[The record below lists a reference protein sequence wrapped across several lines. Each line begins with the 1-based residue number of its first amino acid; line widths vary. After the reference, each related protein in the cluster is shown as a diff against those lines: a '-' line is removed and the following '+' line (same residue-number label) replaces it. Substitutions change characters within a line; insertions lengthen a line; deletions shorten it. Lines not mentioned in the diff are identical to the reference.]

1 MGKRSSRSERK
12 LCDENADSK
21 PPAVQRSRIPEEN
34 EAVPLSPPPADD
46 FRRPIQTPA
55 AAGFIPRTRSATT
68 RSSRSSSSRDRSRLA
83 LEELDDEDND
93 RPVKPPLRKL
103 STHPESSFALRVARS
118 SPANQS
124 STTQPFPSSLETTQN
139 AAGLSSRLET
149 QLVKLPKISNKDE
162 EADTRNDPWQSISS
176 RPSLALSEGE
186 VSMQSNTDSNVDEA
200 TACTLDFVLEER
212 YAMGEKAPVAGKSTT
227 QPQFPM
233 SSRRGKMLNI
243 EIEAEEDLLLDD
255 SAAGILLSEKEQKQR
270 PSWSSEDKGLSGQ
283 KLERPNGNHQTFVDN
298 PSRTDSLSTVPDPP
312 SLHQGDHYIQP
323 GAFRV
328 TSGGVPRST
337 DADSLISSTTSQ
349 VTSRTHQ
356 GPQLPFIE
364 ASLVED
370 DIKDNE
376 FPSAPA
382 PANYAASIAEFTQMT
397 LATTATASPIV
408 EAHPLD
414 ESRTIQ
420 AFFRSRKVIFVI
432 CLMTFTFVVLVLGTI
447 YGVTGFENVMG
458 ASAPESNAQE
468 PTNAPSDPGDL
479 NLEYFVHVALPEY
492 SRQALRR
499 ENSPQSKALAWLRN
513 NTLLETYSL
522 SRRLERFS
530 LATFFF
536 STGGDRRWRSNSSWL
551 SDDDEC
557 SWYSGNNESSVCGSE
572 GYKELILGDNDL
584 RGTLPLEVA
593 LLSSLEVLEMPRNIL
608 SGFLPTTLGDMSN
621 LREMQLLDNYLS
633 GTIPSQIGQL
643 TGLEVFDL
651 RKFITLR
658 FLYLAQSLFAS

>member
-1 MGKRSSRSERK
+1 M
-12 LCDENADSK
+12 
-21 PPAVQRSRIPEEN
+21 PEEN
-34 EAVPLSPPPADD
+34 EAVPLSPSPVDD

-55 AAGFIPRTRSATT
+55 AAGLVPRTRSATT

-139 AAGLSSRLET
+139 SADISSRWET
-149 QLVKLPKISNKDE
+149 QRVKFPQIYNKDE
-162 EADTRNDPWQSISS
+162 EADTRNGPWQSICS

-186 VSMQSNTDSNVDEA
+186 VSMRSNTDSNVDEA
-200 TACTLDFVLEER
+200 TACTLDLVLEKR
-212 YAMGEKAPVAGKSTT
+212 YAMGENTPVAGRSTT

-243 EIEAEEDLLLDD
+243 EIDAEKGLLPDD
-255 SAAGILLSEKEQKQR
+255 SAAEILLSEKRQEQR
-270 PSWSSEDKGLSGQ
+270 PSCSNEDKGLLRVSAASGQ

-298 PSRTDSLSTVPDPP
+298 RSRTDSLSTVPDPP

-337 DADSLISSTTSQ
+337 DADSLISSTPSQ
-349 VTSRTHQ
+349 VTSRTRQ
-356 GPQLPFIE
+356 GPFIE

-370 DIKDNE
+370 HIKDDE
-376 FPSAPA
+376 FPSPSAPA
-382 PANYAASIAEFTQMT
+382 NYTVSIAEFTHMT
-397 LATTATASPIV
+397 AATTATASPIV

-414 ESRTIQ
+414 ESHTIR
-420 AFFRSRKVIFVI
+420 AFFRSRKVMFVI
-432 CLMTFTFVVLVLGTI
+432 CVMTSIFFVLVLGTV
-447 YGVTGFENVMG
+447 YGVTGFENIIG
-458 ASAPESNAQE
+458 ASAPESKAQE
-468 PTNAPSDPGDL
+468 PTGAPSDPGDL

-499 ENSPQSKALAWLRN
+499 ESSPQSKALAWLRNN

-536 STGGDRRWRSNSSWL
+536 STGGDRRWRSNSGWL

-557 SWYSGNNESSVCGSE
+557 SWYSGNKELSVCGSG
-572 GYKELILGDNDL
+572 GYTELMLGDNNL

-608 SGFLPTTLGDMSN
+608 TGFLPTTLGEMSS
-621 LREMQLLDNYLS
+621 LREMKLFDNYLS
-633 GTIPSQIGQL
+633 GTVPSQIGQL

-651 RKFITLR
+651 GKFITLR
-658 FLYLAQSLFAS
+658 VLYLAQSLFAS